1 MGEVKFYERA
11 MLDTSGKVPIF
22 YTDHDR
28 TVYYKDFER
37 SLWFLFDCTHEVVG
51 DLHTFRGEVPQYEF
65 CCVSRGGQLGAKE
78 ITEEE
83 AAYYHPKSIQVGKR
97 FWSGKEYKYVDG
109 WTRIKENK
117 AVCLTVFGGLIIIS
131 DCGEEKPE

>member
-1 MGEVKFYERA
+1 MGEIKFYERA

-28 TVYYKDFER
+28 DVYYKDFGR
-37 SLWFLFDCTHEVVG
+37 SLWLMFDCTHEIAG
-51 DLHTFRGEVPQYEF
+51 DLHTFRGEVPQYKYCRSF
-65 CCVSRGGQLGAKE
+65 QGGQLCEKE

-83 AAYYHPKSIQVGKR
+83 AEHYHPKSIHTGKR

-109 WTRIKENK
+109 WTRLKENK
-117 AVCLTVFGGLIIIS
+117 TVCLTVSGGLIIIS
-131 DCGEEKPE
+131 DCGEEKT